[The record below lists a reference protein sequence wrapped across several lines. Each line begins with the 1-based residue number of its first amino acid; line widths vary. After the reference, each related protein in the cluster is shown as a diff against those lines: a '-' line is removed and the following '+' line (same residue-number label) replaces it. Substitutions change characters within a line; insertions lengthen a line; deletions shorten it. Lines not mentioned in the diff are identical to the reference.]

1 MACSKMSLK
10 IIQEIC
16 YIMEGQVDPLQ
27 KTLQEFK
34 KSVEAAGAVEVEDG
48 FLKTA
53 SADEALEMTKS
64 SESSSQE
71 DPADAGPQL
80 EANCPVELWRQE
92 LLKIVKECRDKL
104 NYMERRQM
112 KDKFSPVENNRIKKQ
127 LEAELKDFLKWT
139 DSEDREVQA
148 FCQGILKQE
157 PHLKPLMRIYM
168 EAYWLKRRIS
178 NSILEANNMRDMLS
192 NSFEA
197 WWAYCSM
204 GNASLQAIV
213 EAAEDD
219 VLAKLEAW
227 RPLQQKV
234 ENLMKEELLKD
245 WEEYSAA
252 VEGIWKTGLKQTWEE
267 GWKVNSDDF
276 WGDWK
281 AMRSYWKATKNAA
294 A

>member
-1 MACSKMSLK
+1 MARSKMSLK

-16 YIMEGQVDPLQ
+16 YIMEGQVEPLQ
-27 KTLQEFK
+27 KTLEQFK
-34 KSVEAAGAVEVEDG
+34 KSVEAAGAVEVEYG

-53 SADEALEMTKS
+53 TADERKRMTKS
-64 SESSSQE
+64 SDGSSKE

-80 EANCPVELWRQE
+80 EATRPVELWRQE
-92 LLKIVKECRDKL
+92 LLKSVKECALKL
-104 NYMERRQM
+104 HYMERRQM
-112 KDKFSPVENNRIKKQ
+112 TQKFSPVESNRIKKQ
-127 LEAELKDFLKWT
+127 LETELKDRLKRA
-139 DSEDREVQA
+139 DSEDCEVQA
-148 FCQGILKQE
+148 FSEGILKRE

-168 EAYWLKRRIS
+168 EAYSLKRRIS
-178 NSILEANNMRDMLS
+178 NSIREANNMKAMLS

-227 RPLQQKV
+227 RPLQEKV

-281 AMRSYWKATKNAA
+281 AMRHHWKATKNAA

>member
-16 YIMEGQVDPLQ
+16 YIMEGQVDPLH
-27 KTLQEFK
+27 KTLQQFK

-53 SADEALEMTKS
+53 FADKALEMTIS
-64 SESSSQE
+64 SESSLQE

-80 EANCPVELWRQE
+80 EATSPVPLWRQE

-104 NYMERRQM
+104 TYMERRQM
-112 KDKFSPVENNRIKKQ
+112 KHKFSPVENNRIKKQ
-127 LEAELKDFLKWT
+127 LEADLKDFLKWAE
-139 DSEDREVQA
+139 SEDREVQA
-148 FCQGILKQE
+148 FCQGVLKQE

-168 EAYWLKRRIS
+168 EAYWLKRHIS
-178 NSILEANNMRDMLS
+178 NSIHEANNMRDMLS

-204 GNASLQAIV
+204 GNASLQVIV

-234 ENLMKEELLKD
+234 ENLKKEELLKD

-252 VEGIWKTGLKQTWEE
+252 VEGIWKTGLKQTWKE

-281 AMRSYWKATKNAA
+281 AMRFYWKATKNAA